1 MQTLEEYIQHWAQ
14 IEPERLAVVCADTT
28 VTYAQLWQG
37 IQLRADELRGQ
48 GIEAGCVHLF
58 RASQTVDFLFT
69 YFALHLI
76 GAAAAPLERDVPDAV
91 FNDFQQKIQAAGR
104 VPEGVA
110 DVLFT
115 TGTTGKSKGVMI
127 SHRTIIADAENL
139 IDAQGFSHDL
149 LFVISGPLNHIGS
162 LSKVYPVVILGAAIY
177 ITEGMK
183 DVNALLDALEYSERK
198 TATFLVP
205 ASLRI
210 LLQLSRK
217 RLEALANKIDFIET
231 GAAPMMQSDM
241 EDLCQVLPHTRL
253 YNTYASTETGIIS
266 TYNYNDGQCL
276 AGCLGRP
283 MKHSRII
290 IGEGGQIQC
299 QGPTLMTGYL
309 GDEALTA
316 TVLHDDT
323 LFTADCGRIDE
334 NGCLRLQGR
343 NDDTINVGGYKVNP
357 VEVEDATASFPGV
370 ADCICI
376 AMQHQ
381 VLGPVLKLL
390 VKMKPGHE
398 LQKRPLAQHLLTR
411 LDRYKVPQFY
421 ESVEN
426 VERTYNGKL
435 NRKFYR

>member
-1 MQTLEEYIQHWAQ
+1 MTACES
-14 IEPERLAVVCADTT
+14 
-28 VTYAQLWQG
+28 VTYAQLWQR
-37 IQLRADELRGQ
+37 IQSRAGAMSRTV
-48 GIEAGCVHLF
+48 AKHRVHLF
-58 RASQTVDFLFT
+58 RASQSIDFLVD
-69 YFALHLI
+69 YFALHLV
-76 GAAAAPLERDVPDAV
+76 GAVAAPLERDTPQAV
-91 FNDFQQKIQAAGR
+91 FDDFQRKASDVYDI
-104 VPEGVA
+104 PDEVA

-115 TGTTGKSKGVMI
+115 TGTTGQSKGVMI

-139 IDAQGFSHDL
+139 IDAQGFTSDL

-162 LSKVYPVVILGAAIY
+162 LSKVYPVVMLGAALY

-183 DVNALLDALEYSERK
+183 DVGALLDALEYSDRR

-217 RLEALANKIDFIET
+217 RLEALADKIDFIET

-241 EDLCQVLPHTRL
+241 EDLCRVLPRTRL

-266 TYNYNDGQCL
+266 TYNFNDGRCL

-283 MKHSRII
+283 MKHSRIV

-309 GDEALTA
+309 GDESLTA

-334 NGCLRLQGR
+334 DGCLRLQGR

-357 VEVEDATASFPGV
+357 VEVEGAASAFPGI

-376 AMQHQ
+376 AMQHP

-390 VKMKPGHE
+390 VQMETGIE
-398 LQKRPLAQHLLTR
+398 LQKRPLVQHLLTR

-421 ESVEN
+421 EAVPRI
-426 VERTYNGKL
+426 ERTYNGKL